1 MRCFVIDGIEKIKEE
16 MDVISRLDVFNP
28 AEMELSTEFHSY
40 DLNARIDAAFNS
52 ATRLLKVAKVQLEQE
67 SFAHLEFSV
76 HKLRS
81 LFLAVGCDRL
91 SFLFEKIYKNL
102 SKINVVYL
110 RELFSIAY
118 NEFDAASE
126 AVMTYL
132 QASVA
137 PSALQA

>member
-1 MRCFVIDGIEKIKEE
+1 
-16 MDVISRLDVFNP
+16 MDVISRLDIFNP
-28 AEMELSTEFHSY
+28 AEMELSNEFHSY
-40 DLNARIDAAFNS
+40 DLNERIEFAFDS
-52 ATRLLKVAKVQLEQE
+52 ATRLLRVAKVQLEQE

-110 RELFSIAY
+110 RELFAIA
-118 NEFDAASE
+118 NREFDAASD
-126 AVMTYL
+126 AVEDFLLAGATPSML
-132 QASVA
+132 QA
-137 PSALQA
+137 